1 MRFPS
6 SEQVAR
12 LREQYP
18 AGTRLELTRP
28 LDDPYSRLQPG
39 DQGVVEYVDD
49 AGTIHMRW
57 DRGSSL
63 GLVPGVDSF
72 KKV

>member
-1 MRFPS
+1 MRFPT

-12 LREQYP
+12 LRERFP
-18 AGTRLELTRP
+18 KGTRLELTAP
-28 LDDPYSRLQPG
+28 MDDPYSRLQPG